1 MIISTFILRRSY
13 DTVVLLFLP
22 DMMAFY
28 EPIFITQY
36 LQVVLLLCYLFTK
49 HERTGNIATFHWQRF
64 PRLNNTYMWTT
75 FDLTSLLRQVTQKTD
90 KKRFK

>member
-1 MIISTFILRRSY
+1 MIISTLILRRSY

-36 LQVVLLLCYLFTK
+36 LQVVLLLCYLFTWNHREEAK
-49 HERTGNIATFHWQRF
+49 LNSKIGTNI
-64 PRLNNTYMWTT
+64 PIIPI
-75 FDLTSLLRQVTQKTD
+75 
-90 KKRFK
+90 